1 VRCDD
6 STGGHPDI
14 ILTRLTIG
22 LREAGSGR
30 ARVAEAK
37 LLGSG
42 GQHQIVLSSRPLVLT
57 MECLPN
63 GESR

>member
-1 VRCDD
+1 M
-6 STGGHPDI
+6 
-14 ILTRLTIG
+14 RLTIG

-42 GQHQIVLSSRPLVLT
+42 GQHQIVLSSRPLALT
-57 MECLPN
+57 MECY
-63 GESR
+63 RTCRQ